1 VTLYCP
7 TASFRTLGTAA
18 IGANWKDFRGEIS
31 TDKLAVPHLASDD
44 EKRSFPLAVSTFPF
58 LLFAEI
64 RVIHAL
70 SAVVARPLDWAP
82 SHAGFV
88 ALRLRPSLLEG
99 TTHLTEETVIRSTVA
114 RRVEIWLTSPE

>member
-1 VTLYCP
+1 VYHVTSIVQRLP
-7 TASFRTLGTAA
+7 FGHSGRLQSGQ
-18 IGANWKDFRGEIS
+18 IGKISEIR
-31 TDKLAVPHLASDD
+31 TDKLAVPQLASDD

-70 SAVVARPLDWAP
+70 SAVDARPLDWAP

-88 ALRLRPSLLEG
+88 ALRLRSSLLEG

-114 RRVEIWLTSPE
+114 RRVEIWLN